1 MRLTA
6 RDLGKIPHA
15 EFRGREILARSAVKG
30 ISTDSRTTRPG
41 DLFIALRGASFDG
54 HRFVGDAFRA
64 GAVAAAVEEI
74 DPAQAGGN
82 PVILVGNTYSA
93 LGALARQYR
102 DRFSIP
108 FIAVGGSNGK
118 TTTKEMIANVLAEKY
133 NVLATEGNLNNNIG
147 VPMTLF
153 RLNRKH
159 EVAVVEI
166 GTNHPG
172 EIRELC
178 TMLAPTH
185 GVLTSI
191 GREHLEFFGSLDGVA
206 REEGELFAFLAS
218 GAGGTAL
225 VGADDPRI
233 TDAARAVKRKVTYGF
248 RAPRAS
254 VRGRNVTLGGDG
266 CASFE
271 FRSAA
276 MKRWQGV
283 RLTVPGRHNAMN
295 ALSAAVAGIVFHVP
309 PARIA
314 GALESSSAPGRR
326 METLWLGG
334 VTVLN
339 DTYNANPD
347 SAIAALETLASLAV
361 RGKRIAVLGDM
372 KELGSGAAAEH
383 TRVGQK
389 AAELGIDY
397 LLTYGDLARHMH
409 DGAGIP
415 GALHYEG
422 KNVLAEY
429 IAELVTPGDA
439 VLVKGSRSMHMED
452 IVAFLTER
460 LRPARQAG
468 ATGTARGT
476 P

>member
-1 MRLTA
+1 M
-6 RDLGKIPHA
+6 
-15 EFRGREILARSAVKG
+15 LARTAVKG

-41 DLFIALRGASFDG
+41 DLFVALRGGSFDG
-54 HRFVGDAFRA
+54 HRFVGAAFAA
-64 GAVAAAVEEI
+64 GAVAAVVEEI
-74 DPAQAGGN
+74 DSAQAGGK
-82 PVILVGNTYSA
+82 PLVLVGSTYGA
-93 LGALARQYR
+93 LGVLARRYR

-108 FIAVGGSNGK
+108 FIAVAGSNGK
-118 TTTKEMIANVLAEKY
+118 TTTKEMIAGVLAEKY

-172 EIRELC
+172 EIRDLC
-178 TMLAPTH
+178 TILAPTH
-185 GVLTSI
+185 GVITNI
-191 GREHLEFFGSLDGVA
+191 GREHLEFFGSLEGVA
-206 REEGELFAFLAS
+206 REEGGLFAFLAS

-225 VGADDPRI
+225 VGADDPRVR
-233 TDAARAVKRKVTYGF
+233 DAARPVKRKVTYGF
-248 RAPRAS
+248 RTPRAS
-254 VRGRNVTLGGDG
+254 VRGRNITLGTDG

-276 MKRWQGV
+276 SQRWHLVQ
-283 RLTVPGRHNAMN
+283 LALPGGHNAMN
-295 ALSAAVAGIVFHVP
+295 ALSAAAAGIVFHVP

-314 GALESSSAPGRR
+314 HALESCRAPGRR
-326 METLWLGG
+326 METLTLGG
-334 VTVLN
+334 VTILN

-347 SAIAALETLASLAV
+347 SAIAALETLATLAV
-361 RGKRIAVLGDM
+361 RGKRIAVLADM

-383 TRVGQK
+383 AAVGTK
-389 AAELGIDY
+389 AAALGIDY
-397 LLTYGDLARHMH
+397 LLTYGELARHIH

-429 IAELVTPGDA
+429 VAELVTPGDA

-468 ATGTARGT
+468 TGGTTRGT